1 MSESL
6 MPQSD
11 KNDHSPTETDDIL
24 AMAKEAALR
33 VIRHSKKDSDGEAR
47 RAIAEKILDKAEVK
61 SSDLSLDSGNVDSI
75 DNYRE
80 LKRLGIFI
88 IRDAVAKFDYED
100 TETGFKIQEG
110 DSYIDLHLPPVP
122 EESRN
127 KQTVEDSLRMIA
139 KYIAINEID
148 AKYVMG
154 VTYEKMARLAE
165 KGYGFHIT
173 YPSAKSLPERTAKSI
188 SEIYELS
195 KKAGMKGNDMG
206 APTIVYLTIDEL
218 RDRTTK

>member
-1 MSESL
+1 MSENL
-6 MPQSD
+6 IPQSD
-11 KNDHSPTETDDIL
+11 KHDRTDGIL
-24 AMAKEAALR
+24 KKAKEAALF
-33 VIRHSKKDSDGEAR
+33 ILRHSKPNDDDKVK
-47 RAIAEKILDKAEVK
+47 RAIAEKILYKAEIK
-61 SSDLSLDSGNVDSI
+61 DSDVYLDGGEDSV
-75 DNYRE
+75 DNYQE

-88 IRDAVAKFDYED
+88 IRHAVAEFDYED
-100 TETGFKIQEG
+100 TQTGFKIHEG

-127 KQTVEDSLRMIA
+127 KQAVEDSLRMIA
-139 KYIAINEID
+139 KYIAINKID

-173 YPSAKSLPERTAKSI
+173 YPCAESLPERTAKSI

-195 KKAGMKGNDMG
+195 KNAGMKGEDMG
-206 APTIVYLTIDEL
+206 TPTIVYLTIDEL
-218 RDRTTK
+218 RDRTAK